1 VGPAIDILNPILMA
15 RTPRTRSATTA
26 WWLAG
31 LIVLFIIVRLFV
43 PQWLNSDAHS
53 GPVIL
58 ISIDTLRADR
68 LPVYGYANG
77 VTPNIDQL
85 AADSVVFDSAWAQS
99 PQTLPAHTSIL
110 TGLLPFEHGV
120 RDNVGFTLDNDVP
133 TLAERLSNAG
143 YATGAFVSSF
153 VLRRQV
159 GLDRG
164 FATYDD
170 RLPAAAP
177 DRPLGSVQR
186 SGTDTVAAALAWLK
200 AQPAPEYFLW
210 LHLYEPHTPYTP
222 TRMPASGDGYDGEV
236 TDADRIV
243 GTLISALAERD
254 EYAGATIVLLSDHG
268 EGLGDHGEDEH
279 GVFLYRST
287 IQIPLLIKQ
296 PGGSGRGERVST
308 AVQQVD
314 VSATLLDVL
323 GLPALPN
330 SRGRSLRAVLDDPA
344 AGGVTLPPAT
354 IYAEAL
360 SARYHFGWSELYA
373 ITDERYRLIH
383 APTDELFDLQQDP
396 GELTSVAGERPQ
408 VVTAMR
414 GALDQLLAGQAVDEP
429 SAVSAADRQRLA
441 ALGYVGSQSTLASAP
456 ADTRPDPK
464 DKIDALRSYQ
474 RAAVLAGEGQ
484 WQEAAEAY
492 RALLSAEPDL
502 VDGWL
507 QLAGLLDRIGRPTEA
522 LEAYRQVILRDAGSA
537 AALTGAAAILIQL
550 GRFDE
555 ARAHAELA
563 IGVAPAPAHELLARL
578 ALQRRDPE
586 AARTHA
592 RAAAEADPTL
602 PMPDFVE
609 GLILYNQG
617 AYAAAV
623 APLQRAVAALEQRT
637 EQMAD
642 VRYVLADALARQQ
655 RFAEAEPVFTA
666 EIAAFPGHIRAR
678 TGLALLYW
686 TTDRRTE
693 AERELAAL
701 EALARRSGGAQ
712 AAQAAQQLQQI
723 FRQR

>member
-1 VGPAIDILNPILMA
+1 MA
-15 RTPRTRSATTA
+15 RTPRARTATA
-26 WWLAG
+26 VWWLAG
-31 LIVLFIIVRLFV
+31 LAALFMIGRLFV
-43 PQWLNSDAHS
+43 PQWLNSDAHR

-68 LPVYGYANG
+68 LPVYGYTDG
-77 VTPNIDQL
+77 ETPTIDRL

-99 PQTLPAHTSIL
+99 PQTLPAHASIL
-110 TGLLPFEHGV
+110 TGLLPFQHGV
-120 RDNVGFTLDNDVP
+120 RDNVGFALNADVP
-133 TLAERLSNAG
+133 TLAERLSGAG

-170 RLPAAAP
+170 RMPAAAP

-186 SGTDTVAAALAWLK
+186 AGTETVAAAINWLR
-200 AQPAPEYFLW
+200 AQTSSEYFLW

-222 TRMPASGDGYDGEV
+222 TTMPASGDSYDGEV
-236 TDADRIV
+236 TDADHIV
-243 GTLISALAERD
+243 GTLIAALTERD
-254 EYAGATIVLLSDHG
+254 EYGRATIVLLSDHG

-296 PGGSGRGERVST
+296 PNGSGRDQRVST

-323 GLPALPN
+323 GLPPLPD
-330 SRGRSLRAVLDDPA
+330 SRGRSLRPVLTDAGAGA
-344 AGGVTLPPAT
+344 ATLPPAT

-383 APTDELFDLQQDP
+383 APTDQLFDLQQDP

-441 ALGYVGSQSTLASAP
+441 ALGYVGGQSTMATA
-456 ADTRPDPK
+456 ATDERPDPK
-464 DKIDALRSYQ
+464 DKIDALRRYQ

-484 WQEAAEAY
+484 WQDAAEAY
-492 RALLSAEPDL
+492 RALLAAEPDL

-507 QLAGLLDRIGRPTEA
+507 QLAGLLDRIGRPAEA
-522 LEAYRQVILRDAGSA
+522 LEAYREVILRDAGSA

-592 RAAAEADPTL
+592 KAAAEADPTL

-623 APLQRAVAALEQRT
+623 TPLQRAVAALEQRT

-655 RFAEAEPVFTA
+655 RFAEAEPLFTA
-666 EIAAFPGHIRAR
+666 EIAAFPGHVRAR

-686 TTDRRTE
+686 TTGRVRE
-693 AERELAAL
+693 AEQALTAL
-701 EALARRSGGAQ
+701 EAVARRSGGAQ
-712 AAQAAQQLQQI
+712 AAQAVQQLQQI

>member
-1 VGPAIDILNPILMA
+1 MA
-15 RTPRTRSATTA
+15 RTSRTRTTAAA

-31 LIVLFIIVRLFV
+31 LAGLFIIGRLFV
-43 PQWLNSDAHS
+43 PQWLNPGVHG

-68 LPVYGYANG
+68 LPVYGYSG
-77 VTPNIDQL
+77 GETPTIDHL
-85 AADSVVFDSAWAQS
+85 AADSIVFDSAWAQS
-99 PQTLPAHTSIL
+99 PQTLPAHASIL

-120 RDNVGFTLDNDVP
+120 RDNVGFALNADVP
-133 TLAERLSNAG
+133 TLAERLADAG

-170 RLPAAAP
+170 LLPAAAP

-186 SGTDTVAAALAWLK
+186 DGTDTVAAAITWMK
-200 AQPAPEYFLW
+200 AQPSSEYFLW

-222 TRMPASGDGYDGEV
+222 TTMPASGNRYDGEI

-243 GTLISALAERD
+243 GTLIAALTERN
-254 EYAGATIVLLSDHG
+254 EYGQATIVLLSDHG

-296 PGGSGRGERVST
+296 PRGSGRGQRVST

-330 SRGRSLRAVLDDPA
+330 SRGRSLRAVLDDA
-344 AGGVTLPPAT
+344 TAGAVTLPPAT

-396 GELTSVAGERPQ
+396 GELTSMAGERPQ

-414 GALDQLLAGQAVDEP
+414 GALDQLLAGQAVNEP

-441 ALGYVGSQSTLASAP
+441 ALGYVGSQSTVATALTTEERA
-456 ADTRPDPK
+456 DPK
-464 DKIDALRSYQ
+464 DKIDALRRYQ

-484 WQEAAEAY
+484 WQDAAEAY
-492 RALLSAEPDL
+492 RVLLASEPDL

-507 QLAGLLDRIGRPTEA
+507 QLAGLLDRIGRPAEA
-522 LEAYRQVILRDAGSA
+522 LEAYREVIRRDAGSA

-555 ARAHAELA
+555 ARGHAELA
-563 IGVAPAPAHELLARL
+563 VGAAPAPAHELLARL
-578 ALQRRDPE
+578 ALQRGDAE
-586 AARTHA
+586 AARSHA
-592 RAAAEADPTL
+592 GAAAKADPTL

-609 GLILYNQG
+609 GLILYNQE

-655 RFAEAEPVFTA
+655 RFTEAEPLFTA
-666 EIAAFPGHIRAR
+666 EIAAFPEHVRAR
-678 TGLALLYW
+678 TGLALMYW
-686 TTDRRTE
+686 TTGRVAE
-693 AERELAAL
+693 AERVLAAL
-701 EALARRSGGAQ
+701 EALARRSSGAQ
-712 AAQAAQQLQQI
+712 ASQAVQQLRQI